1 MKVDKIKQLTHKE
14 HVFKRPSMYVGDT
27 KNYIKTNWL
36 ILDGLEYTDY
46 DYNDA
51 YFKLIFEVL
60 ENSVDEYIKTKGKY
74 AKKIKLSVK
83 KTDDG
88 IKYKITDTG
97 RGISTEL
104 IDNVPAGVIA
114 FTKLMSGSN
123 FDDNDRNGIGMN
135 GVGVSLTN
143 LFSKKFEVVTYNH
156 LDRLVIQCQNNMDDI
171 TYHST
176 RKNKKIR
183 GTSVSFI
190 LDGSQLDYVEQKMSY
205 NLIYSILRMRLIE
218 IKTFFPD
225 LKLYI
230 NDEKIEKNLL
240 SYLGCDYVKTND
252 YILGIQPKK
261 TNECNLS
268 YVNGINTSDG
278 GDHLDKMQNY
288 IFDYFA
294 DSINRKHKIDIKSYQ
309 LKKYLLII
317 IGLINYPEPNFI
329 GQYKSKFKDN
339 KFGQFI
345 IDNNLIID
353 QFLQNY
359 FNNNRTLF
367 DDIAYKFD
375 NEKDEKE
382 ISKIIKDQKK
392 RSIRDVAKFIRIEKH
407 KNGEGSLFIA
417 EGDSA
422 IGSAMKV
429 RNNREH
435 AFYALG
441 GKFINVFNMREVD
454 VRKSSKVNDLLLVL
468 GIDLRSKNYLDEL
481 RFKNINILTDGD
493 VDGNHIS
500 MLLIIFFYK
509 YFPDI
514 LSTNR
519 LRRVLSPV
527 AIARQGKEEK
537 IFYSH
542 YDFLSENLKGYR
554 VDYYKGLGSYD
565 DDIYRRIIHKPKYE
579 IIDFDDKSVDFINDI
594 FSVESL
600 YRKQWL
606 EGCYGSKGKE
616 E

>member
-1 MKVDKIKQLTHKE
+1 
-14 HVFKRPSMYVGDT
+14 MYVGDV

-36 ILDGLEYTDY
+36 ILNGLEYTDY
-46 DYNDA
+46 DYNDG

-60 ENSVDEYIKTKGKY
+60 ENSIDEYIKTKGKY
-74 AKKIKLSVK
+74 AKKIKLNIQ
-83 KTDDG
+83 KTENG

-104 IDNVPAGVIA
+104 IDGIPAGVIA

-123 FDDNDRNGIGMN
+123 FDDGKRNGIGMN

-143 LFSKKFEVVTYNH
+143 LFSKTFDVVTYN
-156 LDRLVIQCQNNMDDI
+156 DKEKLVIQCQNSMDDI
-171 TYHST
+171 DY
-176 RKNKKIR
+176 NLGKKDKRIR

-190 LDGSQLDYVEQKMSY
+190 LDDSRLDFVEQKISY
-205 NLIYSILRMRLIE
+205 DLIYNILRMRLIE
-218 IKTFFPD
+218 IKTFYPN

-230 NDEKIEKNLL
+230 NKEKIKVDLI
-240 SYLGCDYVKTND
+240 SYLNCNSIKTNEF
-252 YILGIQPKK
+252 ILGIQGKK
-261 TNECNLS
+261 ENESNLS
-268 YVNGINTSDG
+268 YVNGINTFDG
-278 GDHLDKMQNY
+278 GDHLDKMMNY
-288 IFDYFA
+288 SFEYFA
-294 DSINRKHKIDIKSYQ
+294 KAMNKKFKIDIKPYQ
-309 LKKYLLII
+309 LKKYLMVFV
-317 IGLINYPEPNFI
+317 GLINYPEPNFI

-339 KFGQFI
+339 KITHFI
-345 IDNNLIID
+345 QNNDIIINE
-353 QFLQNY
+353 FLKNFFTSKQS
-359 FNNNRTLF
+359 LF
-367 DDIAYKFD
+367 ENIAYKFD

-407 KNGEGSLFIA
+407 KKGEGSLFIA

-422 IGSAMKV
+422 IGSALKV
-429 RNNREH
+429 RDNREH

-441 GKFINVFNMREVD
+441 GKFINTFNMREVD

-481 RFKNINILTDGD
+481 RFKNIYILTDGD
-493 VDGNHIS
+493 VDGSHIS

-514 LSTNR
+514 LRTNR
-519 LRRVLSPV
+519 LRRVLSPI
-527 AIARQGKEEK
+527 AIAKQGKEEK

-542 YDFLSENLKGYR
+542 YDYLSENLKGYR

-565 DDIYRRIIHKPKYE
+565 DTIYRKIIHKPKYE
-579 IIDFDDKSVDFINDI
+579 IIDFDDNSINFINDI
-594 FSVESL
+594 FSSESY

-606 EGCYGSKGKE
+606 EGCYGSEGKE
-616 E
+616 K